1 MNIENIDKHNDKTIL
16 LYDGECSFCN
26 GAVQW
31 IIPRDPHAH
40 IHFAAQQGEVGV
52 LLTQHYSIPKDID
65 SLILID
71 KGKAYLYSA
80 AVLRASKYL
89 HRAWPLVQLL
99 LIVPG
104 FIRNPLYRAFAK
116 NRYRWFGKQQSCLLP
131 TPQIRARYL
140 D

>member
-1 MNIENIDKHNDKTIL
+1 MNIEEMNKHSNKTIL

-31 IIPRDPHAH
+31 IIPRDPQGS
-40 IHFAAQQGEVGV
+40 IHFAATQGELGQ
-52 LLTQHYSIPKDID
+52 LLKGQHHIPENID

-71 KGKAYLYSA
+71 KGKAYLYST

-99 LIVPG
+99 LIVPS
-104 FIRNPLYRAFAK
+104 FIRNPLYRLFAK
-116 NRYRWFGKQQSCLLP
+116 NRYRWFGKQQACLLP